1 MSKTASNNKMSAVP
15 YDTVKFRVPNG
26 SKEKLIQ
33 YAKEHGYSLNAL
45 ICDALSSFQHSLDGA
60 ITEPPS
66 AFYSTDGI
74 NAASRLPRLENPGG
88 HTVASLYSGM
98 GSICLAFA
106 QAGFDIVKAYEEDH
120 AACEAFQSLFG
131 SARLAEGNL
140 RCIDRDMI
148 PDAEVIVSGFPPA
161 PENKDYFDTFNYYEA
176 AIMNI
181 VNAVESIK
189 PSFFYMELD
198 DSDPS
203 DDRHDHDSKALE
215 DIKEYLYILL
225 KEKLSDLN
233 YNVTL
238 QAFKAPEWA
247 PLPLSGKKRY
257 IVAALDDFSFSV
269 FLGNSLNLCTYKP
282 AVELIQ
288 RSRKQ
293 DSFFYYRSNTELGRN
308 VISSVKSRN
317 NLYLIR
323 DGKVY
328 DSPDGRCPM
337 LREAMIN
344 KRDAVAL
351 RDDFGVR
358 QLTPGEFLMFKGYPA
373 GITFPSALTL
383 EDRYRLAGGSAV
395 IPVTWAIAEYIKQYM
410 DRRLLS
416 SRQ

>member
-15 YDTVKFRVPNG
+15 YDTVKFRVLNG

-45 ICDALSSFQHSLDGA
+45 ICDSLSSFQHSLDGA

-66 AFYSTDGI
+66 AFYSTDSI
-74 NAASRLPRLENPGG
+74 NAASRLPCLENPGG
-88 HTVASLYSGM
+88 HTVVSMYSGM

-120 AACEAFQSLFG
+120 AACEAFRSLFG

-140 RCIDRDMI
+140 RCIDHDMI
-148 PDAEVIVSGFPPA
+148 PDAEVIVSGLPPA
-161 PENKDYFDTFNYYEA
+161 PKNKDYFDTFNYYEA
-176 AIMNI
+176 AVMNI
-181 VNAVESIK
+181 VNVVESIK

-215 DIKEYLYILL
+215 DIKEYLYTLL

-247 PLPLSGKKRY
+247 SLPLSGKKRY
-257 IVAALDDFSFSV
+257 IVAALDDFGFSV
-269 FLGNSLNLCTYKP
+269 FLGNSLNLCTCKP
-282 AVELIQ
+282 AVEMIQ

-293 DSFFYYRSNTELGRN
+293 DSFFYYRSNTELGRG

-323 DGKVY
+323 NGKVY
-328 DSPDGRCPM
+328 DSPDGMCPT
-337 LREAMIN
+337 LYETMID
-344 KRDAVAL
+344 KRDAVAV

-358 QLTPGEFLMFKGYPA
+358 QLTPGEFLMFKGCPS
-373 GITFPSALTL
+373 GITFPSTLTL

-410 DRRLLS
+410 DRRFLS

>member
-1 MSKTASNNKMSAVP
+1 MSKKASNNKMSAVP
-15 YDTVKFRVPNG
+15 YDTVNFCVPNG

-33 YAKEHGYSLNAL
+33 CATEHGYSLNAL

-66 AFYSTDGI
+66 AFYSTDSI
-74 NAASRLPRLENPGG
+74 NAASHLPRLEHPGG
-88 HTVASLYSGM
+88 HTVVSLYSGM

-120 AACEAFQSLFG
+120 AACEAFRSLFG

-148 PDAEVIVSGFPPA
+148 PDAEIIVSGLPPA

-176 AIMNI
+176 AVMNI

-198 DSDPS
+198 DST
-203 DDRHDHDSKALE
+203 DHDSNALE
-215 DIKEYLYILL
+215 DIKEYLYTLL

-238 QAFKAPEWA
+238 QSFKAPEWA
-247 PLPLSGKKRY
+247 PLPLSEKKRY
-257 IVAALDDFSFSV
+257 IVAALDDFSFSS
-269 FLGNSLNLCTYKP
+269 FLGNSLNLCTCKP
-282 AVELIQ
+282 AVEMIQ

-308 VISSVKSRN
+308 VISFVKSRN

-323 DGKVY
+323 NGKVY
-328 DSPDGRCPM
+328 DSPDGMCPM
-337 LREAMIN
+337 LRETMID
-344 KRDAVAL
+344 KRDAVAI

-410 DRRLLS
+410 DRRFLS